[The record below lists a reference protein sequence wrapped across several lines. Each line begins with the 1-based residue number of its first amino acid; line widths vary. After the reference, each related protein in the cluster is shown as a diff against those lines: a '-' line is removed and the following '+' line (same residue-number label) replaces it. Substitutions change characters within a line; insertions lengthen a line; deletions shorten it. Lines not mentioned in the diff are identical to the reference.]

1 VNDVDLT
8 TTLAGLTLP
17 NPLMTASGCAG
28 AGKELDA
35 FVDVGELGAVVT
47 RSVTLDARAGW
58 SAPRIVETPS
68 GVVSGVGL
76 QNPGLQGFL
85 ATELPWLVQRRAR
98 AVVSIGGSTLG
109 EYGELA
115 RRVGNSPGV
124 TAVEVNLS
132 CANTDNR
139 DRPFACDPYQAAK
152 VLNVVR
158 RDVPGGIPVLAKL
171 SADTQSIVDV
181 AAAAVKAGADG
192 VVLINTVAAMSIDP
206 RTLRPGLGRGCGG
219 LSGPAVHPLAV
230 RCVYDV
236 HRAMPEVPVVGVG
249 GVRTGYD
256 ALALI
261 VAGATAVQV
270 GSVLFSDPS
279 APLRVLS
286 ELRAE
291 LAGRNISHVADLV
304 GRAHL
309 PEGDQ

>member
-1 VNDVDLT
+1 
-8 TTLAGLTLP
+8 
-17 NPLMTASGCAG
+17 
-28 AGKELDA
+28 
-35 FVDVGELGAVVT
+35 
-47 RSVTLDARAGW
+47 
-58 SAPRIVETPS
+58 
-68 GVVSGVGL
+68 
-76 QNPGLQGFL
+76 
-85 ATELPWLVQRRAR
+85 
-98 AVVSIGGSTLG
+98 
-109 EYGELA
+109 
-115 RRVGNSPGV
+115 
-124 TAVEVNLS
+124 
-132 CANTDNR
+132 
-139 DRPFACDPYQAAK
+139 
-152 VLNVVR
+152 
-158 RDVPGGIPVLAKL
+158 
-171 SADTQSIVDV
+171 
-181 AAAAVKAGADG
+181 

-206 RTLRPGLGRGCGG
+206 RTLRPGLGSGGGG

-236 HRAMPEVPVVGVG
+236 HQAMPEVPVVGVG